1 MTHFV
6 ILVEDQ
12 SGETALNS
20 LVPKIIGS
28 QASFDIYSYKGCGEI
43 PQGLKP
49 KTDAPKRIL
58 LDRLPKLL
66 NGLGQRYRNC
76 GLHTV
81 VVVVCDL
88 DKRDYRQFVEELNGV
103 KQNCKNQLD
112 TYFALAVEEGEAW
125 LLGDLA
131 AITTAYP
138 KAKKDILKRYK
149 NDSICDTWELLA
161 DALVTG
167 GAKKLKQDGWS
178 AIGKEKNEWARKIAP
193 HIDVAENKSPSFQ
206 RFRGYLIDELGK

>member
-12 SGETALNS
+12 SGETALKS
-20 LVPKIIGS
+20 LVPKIIDS
-28 QASFDIYSYKGCGEI
+28 QASFEIRSYKGCGEV

-49 KTDAPKRIL
+49 KTDASKRIL
-58 LDRLPKLL
+58 LDSLPRLL
-66 NGLGQRYRNC
+66 NGFGQRYKNS
-76 GLHTV
+76 GLRAV

-88 DKRDYRQFVEELNGV
+88 DKRDYRQFVEELNWV
-103 KQNCKNQLD
+103 KQNCKNPLD

-125 LLGDLA
+125 LLGDLT
-131 AITTAYP
+131 AITAAYP
-138 KAKKDILKRYK
+138 KAKKDVLKRYK

-161 DALVTG
+161 DALVVG
-167 GAKKLKQDGWS
+167 GAKKLKQEGWN

-193 HIDVAENKSPSFQ
+193 HIDVTENKSPSFQ